1 MRKSSRIPRSNAAW
15 QRFLLRAH
23 LATEQEMAVQ
33 KQAQVRWLFEWL
45 KNEDRS
51 APSGE
56 DTSSSDER
64 PDEA

>member
-1 MRKSSRIPRSNAAW
+1 MRTSSRIPRSNAAW

-23 LATEQEMAVQ
+23 LATEQEMAAQ
-33 KQAQVRWLFEWL
+33 KQAQVRWLFERL